1 MTVTNNVTRMLD
13 ARKIIYTVL
22 ETLAV
27 KLTALEVCDY
37 LHILPEDVYKTIVL
51 RCEKNGKPILAVVP
65 AARGVNPKKLASFL
79 KEKKVSVTTQRD
91 AEKMTGLLSGGISPL
106 ALINKG
112 FQVVIDESAI
122 ERGTIVISGGQRE
135 LLIQLATQDL
145 IRLTNARTACISS
158 QV

>member
-1 MTVTNNVTRMLD
+1 MAATNNVTRMLD
-13 ARKIIYTVL
+13 ARKIIYTVF
-22 ETLAV
+22 ETPAV

-51 RCEKNGKPILAVVP
+51 RCEKSGKPILAVVP
-65 AARGVNPKKLASFL
+65 ATRGVNPKKLASFL

-145 IRLTNARTACISS
+145 IRLTNARTARISS

>member
-1 MTVTNNVTRMLD
+1 MAVTNNVTRMLD
-13 ARKIIYTVL
+13 TRKIIYTVF
-22 ETLAV
+22 ETPAV
-27 KLTALEVCDY
+27 KLTALEVCDH

-51 RCEKNGKPILAVVP
+51 RCEKSGKPILAVVP

-106 ALINKG
+106 ALIKKG

-135 LLIQLATQDL
+135 LLIQLAAQDL
-145 IRLTNARTACISS
+145 IRLTNARTARISS